1 MLEQQNESPRS
12 ISENVS
18 KQRDDLADQAE
29 NAKSAFDA
37 EFVAMWRRKCVLLL
51 HENARSYLLRQSI
64 SAGTS

>member
-12 ISENVS
+12 ISGNVS

-37 EFVAMWRRKCVLLL
+37 EFVAIVLLL